1 MSRFA
6 PVCLAL
12 ALLLASGAAAAQE
25 VGSPLRASKPWST
38 LTAQQQEVLQPLA
51 RRWPDMD
58 TASRE
63 KWLALAAKYPT
74 LSNSEQAR
82 LRSRVQ
88 EWANLSSDAR
98 QQAREGFQT
107 AQRKSADER
116 QAKWEAYQQ
125 LPADKRQALQERGV
139 QRQAEAASHA
149 RLKPVSPAV
158 PVVAQVQPGV
168 STVLLSRRQAL
179 VPSPWLSPGVAPL
192 RGSWAL
198 VDPVTLM
205 PLPGTRAQRAAPGA
219 SAPEQP

>member
-1 MSRFA
+1 MSHLA
-6 PVCLAL
+6 PVCMAL
-12 ALLLASGAAAAQE
+12 ALLLGSVAATAQE
-25 VGSPLRASKPWST
+25 LGSPLRASKPWAT
-38 LTAQQQEVLQPLA
+38 LTVQQQEVLQPLA
-51 RRWPDMD
+51 QRWPEMD

-82 LRSRVQ
+82 LRSRVH
-88 EWANLSSDAR
+88 EWAELSTDAR

-107 AQRKSADER
+107 AQRKSEDER

-125 LPADKRQALQERGV
+125 LPADKRQALQERGA

-149 RLKPVSPAV
+149 RLRPVSPAV

-192 RGSWAL
+192 RSSWSQ

-205 PLPGTRAQRAAPGA
+205 PLPGTRPLRAAPSA
-219 SAPEQP
+219 STPEQP